1 MMALPASVVAQNF
14 AGDMALSKVLIKG
27 EDWERVATGFEST
40 DGATSDGDGNF
51 YFAGRQAGNGKI
63 FKATPQGDVSV
74 YIADAPGI
82 SGLQF
87 APNGQLYGT
96 RWGKNDLVRF
106 EVNGTYQTIATGNH
120 PNDLVITSQGHVFFT
135 SADGVSFLN
144 QQGVVT
150 NAAKGLAGANGI
162 SLSPDQGTLIVS
174 EYQGK
179 HAWAYR
185 VEADGRLS
193 FGEPYMTLRLPF
205 GKDASR
211 GDGATTDVE
220 GRYYITSSLG
230 LQMFD
235 ATGRISGLILYP
247 NNRGASNVTF
257 AGEGHR
263 YLYLTAGNDIYRRL
277 TKTHGV
283 LFFKDFEEGRK
294 ISQP

>member
-1 MMALPASVVAQNF
+1 MLLPLATVAQNF

-27 EDWERVATGFEST
+27 EDWERVASGFEST
-40 DGATSDGDGNF
+40 DAATSDREGNF
-51 YFAGRQAGNGKI
+51 YFAGRQGGKGKV
-63 FKATPQGDVSV
+63 FKISPSGENAV

-87 APNGQLYGT
+87 APDGQLYGT

-106 EVNGTYQTIATGNH
+106 ADDGSYQTIATGNH
-120 PNDLVITSQGHVFFT
+120 PNDLVITSQNQIFFT
-135 SADGVSFLN
+135 SSDGVNFLN
-144 QQGVVT
+144 KNGAVST
-150 NAAKGLAGANGI
+150 AAEGLKGANGI
-162 SLSPDQGTLIVS
+162 TLSPDQGTLIVS

-185 VEADGRLS
+185 VEVDGRLS

-205 GKDASR
+205 GKDVSR

-247 NNRGASNVTF
+247 SERGASNVAF
-257 AGEGHR
+257 AGDGHR
-263 YLYLTAGNDIYRRL
+263 YLYLTAGNDIFRRL
-277 TKTHGV
+277 TKTKGV
-283 LFFKDFEEGRK
+283 LFFEEKRPT
-294 ISQP
+294 SNR